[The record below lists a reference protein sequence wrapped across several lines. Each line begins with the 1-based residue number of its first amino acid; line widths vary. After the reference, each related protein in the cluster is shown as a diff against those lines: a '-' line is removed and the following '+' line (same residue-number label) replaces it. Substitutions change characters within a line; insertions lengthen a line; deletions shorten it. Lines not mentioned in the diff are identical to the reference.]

1 MSNVTDITGQTF
13 GRLTALYRVGTKST
27 LLEAG
32 CQFGIV
38 NVSVEM
44 KST

>member
-1 MSNVTDITGQTF
+1 MSNVTDIIGQTF

-27 LLEAG
+27 LLEED
-32 CQFGIV
+32 CRFGIV
-38 NVSVEM
+38 NVFVEM